1 MRSRSGP
8 APDPGPPGAVG
19 ELLAVVGPGLFQQG
33 IVVADLGA
41 AQAALGPALGCDRFA
56 VLPATDLEYTYR
68 GRTVTCALAL
78 AFGCSG
84 GLQLELL
91 DPQRGEGLHVDFLA
105 EHGPGL
111 HHLGFLVDD
120 FDAVTASAR
129 RLGFPEAMG
138 GTFGSLRF
146 GYLDTL
152 SALGVYLEVVEDP
165 DGLLAQIMP
174 WC

>member
-8 APDPGPPGAVG
+8 APDPGPSAAIG

-56 VLPATDLEYTYR
+56 VLPATDLEYSLR
-68 GRTVTCALAL
+68 GRTVSCALAL
-78 AFGCSG
+78 AFGRSG

-91 DPQRGEGLHVDFLA
+91 CPERGEGLHVEFLA

-120 FDAVTASAR
+120 IDGVTEVAD
-129 RLGFPEAMG
+129 RLGFPDVMG
-138 GTFGSLRF
+138 GTFGPVRF
-146 GYLDTL
+146 RYLDTR

-174 WC
+174 WR